1 MNLRFSGFFVAL
13 CWLNTRPTDLF
24 LRTNIACGS
33 VVKNPPAMQMM
44 QGDLALVPGSGR
56 SSGEENGN
64 PLQYTCLEN
73 PWTEESGG
81 LQS

>member
-13 CWLNTRPTDLF
+13 CWLNTRPTDFF
-24 LRTNIACGS
+24 LRTNITCGS
-33 VVKNPPAMQMM
+33 VVKNPPAIQMM
-44 QGDLALVPGSGR
+44 QGDLDLVPGSGR